1 MFNETIYN
9 SLETKTRALAMALGE
24 GFSLIRTPDPKLQNE
39 HINKQFHRLL
49 EKKYELYTKEGE
61 WMRDFIDLKTY
72 VAAVDICKNNPQQQK
87 QAYNALVLF
96 LQHKFYVDRGLAKW
110 KKTVN
115 DPAFGQLELFKE
127 GDDDVDTDG
136 KE

>member
-1 MFNETIYN
+1 
-9 SLETKTRALAMALGE
+9 LETKTRALAIALGE

-39 HINKQFHRLL
+39 HINKQFQRLL
-49 EKKYELYTKEGE
+49 NKRNELYSKEGE
-61 WMRDFIDLKTY
+61 WMRDFIDLKAY
-72 VAAVDICKNNPQQQK
+72 VAAVDICKNNPVQQRK
-87 QAYNALVLF
+87 AYNALVLF
-96 LQHKFYVDRGLAKW
+96 LQYKFYVDRGLAKW